1 MKRGRQFLQVMQI
14 ARSIAS
20 ALGRCTH
27 LSNGTR
33 LPVATVVVFLLVV
46 GLVGCSPAGRDDS
59 SPPGEPG
66 ASSIPVILLPEEAA
80 EALGGLE
87 AWVRSALPGWR
98 RVDRVALAQSLGYGE
113 VSRGSTSANRIALTF
128 DGGSGA
134 EHTPA
139 ILETLE
145 AAGVKATFFITGQF
159 AESFPEMVRRMADDG
174 HEFGNHSY
182 NHPRFTGISAAEA
195 HSQISRTEAK
205 VVELTGIST
214 VPYLRFPYGARNA
227 SLVRQVNALGYMS
240 VFWTVDTLDW
250 MPDKTCEQIRSRVM
264 SNACPGAIVLMHCN
278 SSQEAR
284 VLGSIIED
292 LQAAG
297 YEVVTLTEVL
307 AL

>member
-145 AAGVKATFFITGQF
+145 AAGVK
-159 AESFPEMVRRMADDG
+159 
-174 HEFGNHSY
+174 
-182 NHPRFTGISAAEA
+182 
-195 HSQISRTEAK
+195 
-205 VVELTGIST
+205 
-214 VPYLRFPYGARNA
+214 
-227 SLVRQVNALGYMS
+227 
-240 VFWTVDTLDW
+240 
-250 MPDKTCEQIRSRVM
+250 
-264 SNACPGAIVLMHCN
+264 
-278 SSQEAR
+278 
-284 VLGSIIED
+284 
-292 LQAAG
+292 
-297 YEVVTLTEVL
+297 
-307 AL
+307 